1 MQSTDTLHYLNL
13 RRRDDEK
20 MTSGKAD
27 FLPGKPKPRCAPAI
41 IDKSQRKRAYA
52 IPESRK

>member
-41 IDKSQRKRAYA
+41 IDKSQHKRAYA